1 MPGWIIFRLHP
12 FWYQLLLIGCIL
24 AMIGLIK
31 FLVAKRRLLLN
42 AKYQPQ
48 IQALAL
54 LAVAIIVA
62 IGVLLSWNALT
73 NSIVYRQGRSIYPVI
88 APISLFLILGWR
100 QLIPDKWMK
109 VSLLAITLMFFLFDT
124 LVLFHYLI
132 PFFYS
137 RY

>member
-1 MPGWIIFRLHP
+1 
-12 FWYQLLLIGCIL
+12 
-24 AMIGLIK
+24 MIGLIK
-31 FLVAKRRLLLN
+31 LLVAKRHFLFTEEF
-42 AKYQPQ
+42 QPQ

-54 LAVAIIVA
+54 LAVAVIVA
-62 IGVLLSWNALT
+62 VGVLLSWNALT

-88 APISLFLILGWR
+88 VPISLFLVLGWQ
-100 QLIPDKWMK
+100 QLIPDKWLK
-109 VSLLAITLMFFLFDT
+109 VSLLAITLIFFLFDT